1 MRSSLEHFVFYS
13 YSLLSQELGCIL
25 TAFLYFSGYDGYPN
39 FFDSLMNCIL
49 EAINHHPCTAYKP
62 DLSSTKFC
70 LPLTKCTAESKNSH
84 VMSPGSGDQDDSGFD
99 TGDSSDEKKKRNLSV
114 GSTTVSR
121 RSITT
126 TSE

>member
-1 MRSSLEHFVFYS
+1 MYLTPHIT
-13 YSLLSQELGCIL
+13 QKPGCIL
-25 TAFLYFSGYDGYPN
+25 RACCFFPGYDGYPD

-49 EAINHHPCTAYKP
+49 ETINHHPNTAYKP

-70 LPLTKCTAESKNSH
+70 LPLMKPTVESKNSDTI
-84 VMSPGSGDQDDSGFD
+84 SPGSGDQDDSGFD

-114 GSTTVSR
+114 GFAAVSR